1 MACSKY
7 NLTNTGSTI
16 VTFNYQ
22 RCDDSLWQYQVELL
36 PSEIKNIWTI
46 DNTYSTA
53 FGQKIVL
60 DNYGPFPFT
69 TPTNT
74 PNVTPTPTPSQ
85 TSIVDPSPTPTK
97 TPTNTPTKTPTGTPT
112 NTPTNTPTGT
122 PTNTPTPSIT
132 ATNTMTPT
140 PTMTASPTVTPTN
153 TETPTKTP
161 TNTPTNTP
169 TLTRTPTKTP
179 TSTQTIPCFCY
190 TANNTTGSSEYF
202 TYTDCV
208 TQVLISFDLPAGAT
222 LSRCSS
228 TTPIANPGVIV
239 TGGTEPCYNY
249 LSDCF

>member
-22 RCDDSLWQYQVELL
+22 RCDDALWQYQVELL

-85 TSIVDPSPTPTK
+85 TSIVDPSPTPT
-97 TPTNTPTKTPTGTPT
+97 
-112 NTPTNTPTGT
+112 
-122 PTNTPTPSIT
+122 
-132 ATNTMTPT
+132 
-140 PTMTASPTVTPTN
+140 
-153 TETPTKTP
+153 
-161 TNTPTNTP
+161 NTP
-169 TLTRTPTKTP
+169 TLTRTPTQTP

-208 TQVLISFDLPAGAT
+208 TQELISFNLSAGGT
-222 LSRCSS
+222 ISRCSS

-239 TGGTEPCYNY
+239 TGGTEPCYN

>member
-22 RCDDSLWQYQVELL
+22 RCDDALWQYQVELL

-74 PNVTPTPTPSQ
+74 PNVTSTPTPSQ

-97 TPTNTPTKTPTGTPT
+97 TPTTTPT
-112 NTPTNTPTGT
+112 NTQT
-122 PTNTPTPSIT
+122 PTNTASPTQTLTPSIT
-132 ATNTMTPT
+132 ASPSPT
-140 PTMTASPTVTPTN
+140 PSTTASVTS
-153 TETPTKTP
+153 TP
-161 TNTPTNTP
+161 TPTNTP
-169 TLTRTPTKTP
+169 TLTRTPTQTP

-190 TANNTTGSSEYF
+190 TANNTTGSYEYF

-208 TQVLISFDLPAGAT
+208 TQELISFNLPPGAT

-239 TGGTEPCYNY
+239 TGGTEPCYN